1 MATKKEQRFA
11 TSFLPC
17 MICMGLFMVS
27 ELWRHQ
33 QNCLI
38 GPIGFK
44 RPPKKQSKVQQEAK
58 LVLPTAVFYFKN
70 VTKGFYDNVLASMKI
85 NDESAI
91 ARKYTVIVICGT
103 IILKKVGK
111 KL

>member
-1 MATKKEQRFA
+1 MRDHVACSLGSWKKRIREHKNETEVAKAVALKIAEERDFDRLRLSGDYHYNCTVLALEVVRMATKKEQRFA

-44 RPPKKQSKVQQEAK
+44 RPPPK
-58 LVLPTAVFYFKN
+58 
-70 VTKGFYDNVLASMKI
+70 
-85 NDESAI
+85 
-91 ARKYTVIVICGT
+91 
-103 IILKKVGK
+103 
-111 KL
+111 